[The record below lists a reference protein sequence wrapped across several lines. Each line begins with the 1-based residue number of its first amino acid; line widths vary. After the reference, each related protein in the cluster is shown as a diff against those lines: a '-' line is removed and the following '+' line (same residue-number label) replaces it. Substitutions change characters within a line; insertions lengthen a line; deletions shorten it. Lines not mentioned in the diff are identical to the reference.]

1 MKSFKEWRIVEVAL
15 NADWQQIK
23 SMKLPANQEIVD
35 YVKPLIGGLQ
45 DKLVKNS
52 GLKSY
57 RELTPEMR
65 ETFAQAIIS
74 ATLDMFYGSMSG
86 TNRIN
91 VASPTQKKDTQ
102 TSQMILPQDELQTP
116 GASRG

>member
-1 MKSFKEWRIVEVAL
+1 MKSFKEWRTVEVAL
-15 NADWQQIK
+15 NADWEQIK

-45 DKLVKNS
+45 DKLVKNA

-65 ETFAQAIIS
+65 EVFAQAIIS
-74 ATLDMFYGSMSG
+74 ATLDMFYGNMSSA
-86 TNRIN
+86 NRLNAAPPI
-91 VASPTQKKDTQ
+91 QKKDLQ
-102 TSQMILPQDELQTP
+102 TPEMILPQDELQTP